1 MISNREAR
9 AAKRAA
15 AAEKRKQEV
24 ERKRR
29 EREEELKK
37 QKEEQERQ
45 EKLKAELEDQRRK
58 KEEERRWVILTC
70 GCYNE
75 LFHEFKVC
83 FNPRKITYV
92 LLKPSMADSS
102 QFSPLTTLSEQLG
115 PNSWVSSV
123 FIPAFI
129 ANIGKL
135 FFLKH
140 DYQNSK
146 SI

>member
-83 FNPRKITYV
+83 FNPRKITHFISYV
-92 LLKPSMADSS
+92 LMKPSIGARMIADVYSDHNGRLLDIHKAYLNLS
-102 QFSPLTTLSEQLG
+102 QC
-115 PNSWVSSV
+115 
-123 FIPAFI
+123 
-129 ANIGKL
+129 
-135 FFLKH
+135 
-140 DYQNSK
+140 D
-146 SI
+146 